1 MDPLVTGYKRRSG
14 GLLEMFYKFSVVW
27 ADVFISQVTKI
38 KVDLAEVAGV
48 ALRTRNSLLA
58 KFLCPFRSMGP
69 LLALP

>member
-48 ALRTRNSLLA
+48 ALRTRNFLA
-58 KFLCPFRSMGP
+58 FINWRNFCVLSAP
-69 LLALP
+69 LVHF